1 MKRKVGV
8 ASPKLPDIRGCA
20 SLSNL
25 EAKVPGGSF
34 GYNLIV
40 NKSNIKYK
48 DQLAVLCAEKDFIIT
63 LRLTGRNY

>member
-1 MKRKVGV
+1 LR
-8 ASPKLPDIRGCA
+8 ASIELR
-20 SLSNL
+20 

-48 DQLAVLCAEKDFIIT
+48 DQLAVLCAEKVDFIII
-63 LRLTGRNY
+63 LRLTGRN

>member
-1 MKRKVGV
+1 MVIEGMKAGV
-8 ASPKLPDIRGCA
+8 AGCIPALNYRTLEECA
-20 SLSNL
+20 SIIELR

-48 DQLAVLCAEKDFIIT
+48 DQLAVLCAEK
-63 LRLTGRNY
+63 